1 MLWLKSS
8 DLRIIKSQVLLS
20 LKKDVEQGM
29 DAKQMEE
36 YAKLLAPTAFKHGS
50 NWLRSASPAFR
61 NALLTEHK
69 KLSSNS

>member
-1 MLWLKSS
+1 MAKKLRFKNHKKSGITVS
-8 DLRIIKSQVLLS
+8 
-20 LKKDVEQGM
+20 KKDIEQGM

-69 KLSSNS
+69 KVSGNS